1 MGLTFNG
8 KTPESITIGGKAVAS
23 LSINGDVVWPEV
35 VNDNYFF
42 ITNNYN
48 GSNTITVTK
57 NGAPTTG
64 SDLAYSLDKNTWTTC
79 TYSQNK
85 CTITLANRND
95 KVYFRSTTG
104 LSSSASYMYT
114 IRGSQNHIAGGD
126 LRTLLDYTDVS
137 LNTTPHH
144 CFYRLFNG
152 DAKLQSVSALDFS
165 ELTILADYCY
175 AQMFRGCVS
184 LYSAPELPA
193 TTLATSCY
201 AEMFYEC
208 NSLYDPPILPATTLA
223 ENCYD
228 GMFTYCTSLTYSPE
242 LPATT
247 LATSCYDG
255 MFTYCYNLEAVI
267 TYATSWNNG
276 EDSVDWLAD
285 VAGSGV
291 FYNLGEAPNIPED
304 DISGCPPGWT
314 IETSI

>member
-23 LSINGDVVWPEV
+23 LSINGDVVWPEQ
-35 VNDNYFF
+35 VNNNYFC
-42 ITNNYN
+42 IINDYN

-85 CTITLANRND
+85 CTITLANKND

-104 LSSSASYMYT
+104 LSSSASYTYN
-114 IRGSQNHIAGGD
+114 ISGSQNHVASGD

-144 CFYRLFNG
+144 CFYGLFNE
-152 DAKLQSVSALDFS
+152 DTKLQQATTLDFS
-165 ELTILADYCY
+165 ELTILANYCY
-175 AQMFRGCVS
+175 ASMFRGCTS
-184 LYSAPELPA
+184 LYGAPELPA
-193 TTLATSCY
+193 TSLAESCY
-201 AEMFYEC
+201 DSMFYEC
-208 NSLYDPPILPATTLA
+208 ISLTTPPELPATTLA
-223 ENCYD
+223 ENCYE
-228 GMFTYCTSLTYSPE
+228 GMFIYCTSLTYSPE

-247 LATSCYDG
+247 LAQGCYNG
-255 MFTYCYNLEAVI
+255 MFLYCFDLEVVI

-276 EDSVDWLAD
+276 EDSVDWLVD

-291 FYNLGEAPNIPED
+291 FYNLGEAPDIPED

-314 IETSI
+314 IETSL